1 MIRSMDWVLLDGL
14 SAADRSDLVRQAR
27 RRKFS
32 RREVIFHE
40 GDPGESVHL
49 LEKGHVSISV
59 TTPLGETALLRVV
72 SPGGFFGELAL
83 LSAAPRSASA
93 SAIEGAETLSLR
105 RDTFDD
111 VRRRSLA
118 VQDAL
123 AETLAWEVRR
133 LAAAL
138 SDALYLPADKRLWRR
153 VAELASIYADA
164 AGASTIPLTQE
175 EIAQLSGTTRAT
187 ANRLLQLGVDDGALS
202 LGRGR
207 LTINSQEWVARRAR

>member
-1 MIRSMDWVLLDGL
+1 MMRCMDWVLLQDL
-14 SAADRSDLVRQAR
+14 SASDRSELMRQAR
-27 RRKFS
+27 RRKFT
-32 RREVIFHE
+32 RRQVIFHE

-72 SPGGFFGELAL
+72 SPGEFFGELAL

-105 RDTFDD
+105 RDTFDE
-111 VRRRSLA
+111 VRRRSYQ
-118 VQDAL
+118 VHSAL
-123 AETLAWEVRR
+123 TEALAWEVRR
-133 LAAAL
+133 LASAL

-153 VAELASIYADA
+153 VAELASVYAD
-164 AGASTIPLTQE
+164 GDGSTIPLTQE

-187 ANRLLQLGVDDGALS
+187 ANRLLQLGVDEGALS

-207 LTINSQEWVARRAR
+207 LTINSPDWVARRAR